1 MMWSWDGNGW
11 WWNWWFLAHGISSL
25 LSLVV
30 IIVVVIVLARI
41 LGGSHRPHLQ
51 NSPARTILEERYAK
65 GEIDRDEYLQ
75 KKQDL
80 GG

>member
-11 WWNWWFLAHGISSL
+11 WWNWWFLAHGL
-25 LSLVV
+25 YSLVSLA
-30 IIVVVIVLARI
+30 IIIAVVIVLARI
-41 LGGSHRPHLQ
+41 LGGSHRAHPHM
-51 NSPARTILEERYAK
+51 SSARAILEERYAK

-80 GG
+80 GS